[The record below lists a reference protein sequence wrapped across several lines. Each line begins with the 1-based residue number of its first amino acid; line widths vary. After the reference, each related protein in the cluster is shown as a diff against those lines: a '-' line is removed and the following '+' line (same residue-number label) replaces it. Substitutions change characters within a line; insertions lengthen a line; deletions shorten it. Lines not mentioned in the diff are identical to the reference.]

1 MFQKHVGIDLGTTNV
16 LVYVK
21 GKGIVF
27 NEPSVVALGVK
38 DNRLLYV
45 GNEARDMIGRTPQS
59 INIVYPMRGGVIA
72 DFLVT
77 ERLLRHFLSEVTRGL
92 NLLRPRVMICVPAG
106 ITSVEQRAVKAAA
119 EQAGA
124 KRPAHLIP
132 EPLAAALG
140 AKIPIG
146 TPSGNMIVALGGG
159 TTDAAVISMYG
170 IVCSRSCRIGG
181 NKIDEAIIAY
191 LKRKHN
197 LVIGERTAEEVK
209 VEIGSAVPLEDE
221 LSMEVRG
228 RDQVTGMPR
237 TIMVTSKEVAVAIS
251 EPLNGIVATV
261 KALLEETPPELASD
275 IIDRG
280 IILTG
285 GGALLR
291 NIDRL
296 LAEESGVP
304 CYVADAPTSCVA
316 VGAGLALEH
325 LDVIKRNLPNE
336 E

>member
-59 INIVYPMRGGVIA
+59 INIVYPVRDGVIA

-92 NLLRPRVMICVPAG
+92 NLLRPQVMICVPAG

-146 TPSGNMIVALGGG
+146 TPSGNMVVAIGGG

-170 IVCSRSCRIGG
+170 IVCARSCRIGG
-181 NKIDEAIIAY
+181 NKIDESIIAY

-237 TIMVTSKEVAVAIS
+237 TILVTSKEVAVAIA

-304 CYVADAPTSCVA
+304 CYVADSPTSCVA

-336 E
+336 D